1 MRTLQTS
8 FLKSFFTF
16 SLIISPLSFAENPLL
31 TQAKIL
37 QTGSPTV
44 LINTDKAIQLL
55 QQASDQ
61 GDAEA
66 YFLLAKYYSNSAD
79 YRFLPENNNLYKKL
93 RLEAAQRGNFD
104 AYLSLDLEAEVAEG
118 FGISSDIKQN
128 LLKIR
133 PKILKLAEQGDTG
146 AMRTLVYAL
155 DNDADGYSDE
165 QCQWLFQAAQKGD
178 TLKAGAL
185 IQNCPE
191 KILKRLGAKTKQDY
205 ARAYKDSDLA
215 YFKMLQQRS
224 NQGDI
229 NAKIKL
235 LDDYASDSYL
245 SDKEIKQLENSILAH
260 YEKQAAKGAS
270 DAYLML
276 ALKKDTDKDKQDLY
290 SKAALLNN
298 HVALTELG
306 SDYLLVN
313 DEDQKDI
320 HKGLDYLKKAAAQ
333 NDPEAINYLGVWYF
347 NEENEDYDEVLAQKY
362 FKQAAELGS
371 VNAMDNLARIMDQ
384 PEDYRWAVL
393 AYENGSSEEDTQSK
407 ALEAY
412 QTGKGTTKDPVKAR
426 KLKTY
431 IQMRAQ
437 FNNNLSGLMKS
448 LNNDSEQAETE
459 SKNRKR

>member
-1 MRTLQTS
+1 MRTLKTSLLTS
-8 FLKSFFTF
+8 FFIF
-16 SLIISPLSFAENPLL
+16 SLIASSVSSAENALL

-55 QQASDQ
+55 QQASSQ

-79 YRFLPENNNLYKKL
+79 YRFLPENNNLYKQL
-93 RLEAAQRGNFD
+93 RFEAAQRGNFD
-104 AYLSLDLEAEVAEG
+104 AYLSLALEAEVAEG

-133 PKILKLAEQGDTG
+133 PKILKLAEQGDTQ
-146 AMRTLVYAL
+146 AIRTLVYAL
-155 DNDADGYSDE
+155 DNDADEYSDE
-165 QCQWLFQAAQKGD
+165 QCQWLYRAVQKGD
-178 TLKAGAL
+178 TLKAGEL

-191 KILKRLGAKTKQDY
+191 KILKRMGAKTKQDY
-205 ARAYKDSDLA
+205 AAVHKDSDQA
-215 YFKMLQQRS
+215 YFRMLQQRS

-229 NAKIKL
+229 GAKIKL
-235 LDDYASDSYL
+235 LDDYASDTYL
-245 SDKEIKQLENSILAH
+245 SDKEIKQLENGILAH

-276 ALKKDTDKDKQDLY
+276 ALKKDTDKEKQYLY
-290 SKAALLNN
+290 GKAASLNN

-306 SDYLLVN
+306 SDYLLMN
-313 DEDQKDI
+313 DEDQKDV

-333 NDPEAINYLGVWYF
+333 NDPEALNYLGVWYF
-347 NEENEDYDEVLAQKY
+347 NEENQDHDEVLAQKY

-371 VNAMDNLARIMDQ
+371 VNAMDNLARIADE

-437 FNNNLSGLMKS
+437 FNKNLGGLIES

-459 SKNRKR
+459 AKNRKR